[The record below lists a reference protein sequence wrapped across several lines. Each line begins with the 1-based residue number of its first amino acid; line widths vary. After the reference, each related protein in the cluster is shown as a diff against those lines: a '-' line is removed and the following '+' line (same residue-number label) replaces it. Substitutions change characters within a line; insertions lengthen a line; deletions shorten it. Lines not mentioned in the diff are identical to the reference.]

1 MPQKTKIKVFKRGAS
16 YAAREKGA
24 KRGSK
29 RDKRDA
35 VTPAAGSGGQG
46 DQAGD
51 RATLRDRVGRRAG
64 SLSRVHPTRLTQR
77 CMAEASEAPKAE
89 ACDVSTEKGHC
100 RWPSRNRHASQ
111 TGGSAGAF
119 RWRKEKP
126 NRRATSR
133 PRAMETE
140 RVPSQLVIEVGFEG
154 GVWRQAST
162 TGGRPES
169 YRAEVQARA

>member
-1 MPQKTKIKVFKRGAS
+1 MFVRATYTEKGERNKLTFVKRGAS

-64 SLSRVHPTRLTQR
+64 SLSSVHPTRL
-77 CMAEASEAPKAE
+77 
-89 ACDVSTEKGHC
+89 
-100 RWPSRNRHASQ
+100 
-111 TGGSAGAF
+111 
-119 RWRKEKP
+119 
-126 NRRATSR
+126 
-133 PRAMETE
+133 
-140 RVPSQLVIEVGFEG
+140 
-154 GVWRQAST
+154 
-162 TGGRPES
+162 
-169 YRAEVQARA
+169 

>member
-1 MPQKTKIKVFKRGAS
+1 MRKERKRDGVREAKHIQPKEGKGVNKKIKVFKRGAS

-64 SLSRVHPTRLTQR
+64 SLSRVHPTRLR
-77 CMAEASEAPKAE
+77 GA
-89 ACDVSTEKGHC
+89 
-100 RWPSRNRHASQ
+100 WPR
-111 TGGSAGAF
+111 
-119 RWRKEKP
+119 
-126 NRRATSR
+126 R
-133 PRAMETE
+133 PRH
-140 RVPSQLVIEVGFEG
+140 R
-154 GVWRQAST
+154 RQKPGT
-162 TGGRPES
+162 
-169 YRAEVQARA
+169 